1 MAELSTIARPYAEAL
16 FEAVREGKSEATTAE
31 LLDVVDAL
39 ASIAT
44 DPQVAS
50 LVGDP
55 KLSADQLFDLIAGG
69 LPQAMPASAANLLR
83 VVIEN
88 GRLAALPEVARQFR
102 LLKNES
108 EGVADATIESAFPMS
123 EADVAALVVA
133 LGKKFPGITLKP
145 QVVLDTSLVGGV
157 RVIVGDQVLDG
168 TVKARLAQMHAA
180 LTA

>member
-16 FEAVREGKSEATTAE
+16 FEAAREGQAGASAAE
-31 LLDVVDAL
+31 LLVVVDAL
-39 ASIAT
+39 AGVAT

-50 LVGDP
+50 LAGDP
-55 KLSADQLFDLIAGG
+55 KLSAGQLFELIAGT
-69 LPQAMPASAANLLR
+69 LPQALPASAANLLR

-88 GRLAALPEVARQFR
+88 GRLAALPEIARQFR

-108 EGVADATIESAFPMS
+108 EGVADAVIESAFPMA
-123 EADVAALVVA
+123 EAEVASLVAA
-133 LGKKFPGITLKP
+133 LGKKFPGIALKP
-145 QVVLDTSLVGGV
+145 QLVVEPTLVGGV
-157 RVIVGDQVLDG
+157 RVTVGDQVLDG

>member
-1 MAELSTIARPYAEAL
+1 MAELSTIARPYAEAF
-16 FEAVREGKSEATTAE
+16 FEATRESKSGATTAE
-31 LLDVVDAL
+31 LLEVVDAL
-39 ASIAT
+39 ASIAI

-50 LVGDP
+50 LAGDP
-55 KLSADQLFDLIAGG
+55 KLTSDQLFDLIAGG

-108 EGVADATIESAFPMS
+108 EGVADAVIESAFPMS
-123 EADVAALVVA
+123 EADVAALVAA

-145 QVVLDTSLVGGV
+145 QVVLDASLVGGV
-157 RVIVGDQVLDG
+157 RVTVGDQVLDG

>member
-1 MAELSTIARPYAEAL
+1 MAELSTIARPYAEAF
-16 FEAVREGKSEATTAE
+16 FEAAREGKSGATTAE
-31 LLDVVDAL
+31 LLEVVDAL
-39 ASIAT
+39 AGIAI

-50 LVGDP
+50 LAGDP
-55 KLSADQLFDLIAGG
+55 KLASDQLFDLIAGG

-108 EGVADATIESAFPMS
+108 EGVADAVIESAFPMS
-123 EADVAALVVA
+123 EADVAALVAA

-145 QVVLDTSLVGGV
+145 QVVLDASLVGGV
-157 RVIVGDQVLDG
+157 RVTVGDQVLDG